1 MDTKKALKK
10 ELSDLLVK
18 QKDILLLAKDNKTIV
33 EFGSKYQGFY
43 SRTIKVLEFLAPDR
57 LSEFKGYY
65 EVDPKRKT
73 FDITNYN
80 IQDYVMGVSA
90 QMDRY
95 DKPLWNTNY
104 LVSVRI
110 INQFQILGSVQ
121 SRIES
126 ILSDAEGHLYA
137 EIQDEELKAASNLQ
151 KINLRAAGALAGVV
165 IERHLQRV
173 AKNHGITI
181 RKKNP
186 TISDLNDLLKSGN
199 IYDTPTWRKIQYLAD
214 LRNICSH
221 NKNTEPT
228 KEQVFELIEGANQI
242 VKTIF

>member
-1 MDTKKALKK
+1 MDTKEALKK
-10 ELSDLLVK
+10 ELSDLLAK
-18 QKDILLLAKDNKTIV
+18 EKSLLVLAKDNKDIIK
-33 EFGSKYQGFY
+33 FGAEYQGFY
-43 SRTIKVLEFLAPDR
+43 SCAIKMLEFLAPDR

-65 EVDPKRKT
+65 EVDPKRKLT
-73 FDITNYN
+73 DITNYN
-80 IQDYVMGVSA
+80 IQDYVMVMSA
-90 QMDRY
+90 RLDNY
-95 DKPLWNTNY
+95 DKPLWNTNH
-104 LVSVRI
+104 LLIIRI
-110 INQFQILGSVQ
+110 VNQFQILASVS

-173 AKNHGITI
+173 AKNHRITI
-181 RKKNP
+181 GKNP

-221 NKNTEPT
+221 NKKTEPT
-228 KEQVFELIEGANQI
+228 KKQVSELIEGTNQI